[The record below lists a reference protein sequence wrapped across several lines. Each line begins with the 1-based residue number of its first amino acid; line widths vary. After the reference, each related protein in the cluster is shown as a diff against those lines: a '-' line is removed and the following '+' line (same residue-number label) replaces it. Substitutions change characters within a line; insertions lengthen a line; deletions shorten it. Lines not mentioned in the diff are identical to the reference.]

1 MMKHSGLWFEDS
13 LKGAMAAIRD
23 GMSTNRDPIN
33 YNIPMNFVQS
43 HEEW

>member
-1 MMKHSGLWFEDS
+1 MMKHSGLWSEDS

-23 GMSTNRDPIN
+23 GVSTNRAPIN

-43 HEEW
+43 HEE